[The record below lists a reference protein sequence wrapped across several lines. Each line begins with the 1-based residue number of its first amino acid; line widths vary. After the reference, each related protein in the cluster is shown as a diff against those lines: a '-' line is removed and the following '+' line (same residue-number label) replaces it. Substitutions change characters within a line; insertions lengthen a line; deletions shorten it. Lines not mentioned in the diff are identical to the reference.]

1 MKIYCI
7 TWKDERWSAT
17 KEDLK
22 ELNKLLTKN
31 EVSKRKTLI
40 RRVIDM
46 IFSRK
51 IILMIIIWF
60 GFGS

>member
-1 MKIYCI
+1 MKIYCL

-17 KEDLK
+17 REDLK
-22 ELNKLLTKN
+22 ELNKLLAKN
-31 EVSKRKTLI
+31 GVSKRKTLI

-51 IILMIIIWF
+51 RVMKWITKF